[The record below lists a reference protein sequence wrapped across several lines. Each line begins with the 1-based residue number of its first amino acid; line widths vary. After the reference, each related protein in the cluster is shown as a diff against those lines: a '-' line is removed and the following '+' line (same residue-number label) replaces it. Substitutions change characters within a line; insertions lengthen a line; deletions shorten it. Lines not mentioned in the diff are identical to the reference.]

1 MVFMSLLIDMRNPEW
16 MTDVSLKALVSSSL
30 PNVNIVCGPPE
41 LTMPEIIMATFTNTF
56 DTSILQYLPNL
67 RLVQKVGAGVDSI
80 LADPKFPTS
89 IRVSRMSS
97 GKQSLEM
104 AEYCL
109 AEVLAYQ
116 RNIRFYQKN
125 QIQKDWQQYAPLCIK
140 NLHIGVLGLGQI
152 GRKVAQL
159 FLKYGFKVSGWSR
172 SSKNIKG
179 LKSYTGHDGLET
191 MLSHSDY
198 VIGILPSTRETDNLI
213 DAEMLRNF
221 KSSAIFINI
230 GRGNL
235 VVDNDLVDALN
246 TGVLKAATLDVFR
259 QEPLP
264 LDHPF
269 WDHSKI
275 AITPHV
281 SGWNVDDTIMDIA
294 QNYLRLLNNERLLHE
309 VDRDLGY

>member
-1 MVFMSLLIDMRNPEW
+1 
-16 MTDVSLKALVSSSL
+16 
-30 PNVNIVCGPPE
+30 
-41 LTMPEIIMATFTNTF
+41 
-56 DTSILQYLPNL
+56 L

-80 LADPKFPTS
+80 LADPNFPTS
-89 IRVSRMSS
+89 IRVARMSS
-97 GKQSLEM
+97 STQSLEM

-116 RNIRFYQKN
+116 RNIRLYQRN
-125 QIQKDWQQYAPLCIK
+125 QSHKDWQQHSPMLS
-140 NLHIGVLGLGQI
+140 NNSHIGILGLGHI

-172 SSKNIKG
+172 SPKDIKG
-179 LKSYTGHDGLET
+179 VKSYTGNDGLET

-198 VIGILPSTRETDNLI
+198 VISILPSTRETDNLI
-213 DAEMLRNF
+213 DSEMLRKF
-221 KSSAIFINI
+221 KSGAIFINI

-246 TGVLKAATLDVFR
+246 DGILRAATLDVFR

-264 LDHPF
+264 LHHPF
-269 WDHSKI
+269 WCHSKI
-275 AITPHV
+275 SITPHV
-281 SGWNVDDTIMDIA
+281 SGWNVDDTILDIA
-294 QNYLRLLNNERLLHE
+294 QNYLRLLNNELLLHE

>member
-1 MVFMSLLIDMRNPEW
+1 
-16 MTDVSLKALVSSSL
+16 
-30 PNVNIVCGPPE
+30 
-41 LTMPEIIMATFTNTF
+41 
-56 DTSILQYLPNL
+56 
-67 RLVQKVGAGVDSI
+67 
-80 LADPKFPTS
+80 
-89 IRVSRMSS
+89 
-97 GKQSLEM
+97 
-104 AEYCL
+104 
-109 AEVLAYQ
+109 
-116 RNIRFYQKN
+116 
-125 QIQKDWQQYAPLCIK
+125 
-140 NLHIGVLGLGQI
+140 LHIGVLGLGQI

-213 DAEMLRNF
+213 DAEMLKNF

>member
-1 MVFMSLLIDMRNPEW
+1 MSLLIDMRNPEW

-80 LADPKFPTS
+80 LADSKFPTS

-179 LKSYTGHDGLET
+179 IKSYTGHDGLET

-213 DAEMLRNF
+213 DAEMLKNF